1 MRLRPYSIGL
11 LIACIIVV
19 SACGLGSSLDAEDV
33 PPVSSAPKTEDA
45 TTSDADVAAPA
56 TSITAADDAGG
67 GPNISGSSVSEPSV
81 RQPNVS
87 GPSAQQP
94 DVNAPSVQQPDVAT
108 SEATPT
114 AVPRDWQVVYK
125 KLQEEYGED
134 YSTCEVATT
143 SGGTCPKPESLGTTE
158 LKEQINIQLILDS
171 SGSMAGEIDGQQKLD
186 VAKQAILGFI
196 ETIPDN
202 AKVSLRVYGHFGSNA
217 AQDKALSCANTELLY
232 PFVEID
238 RNQFTA
244 AINAFEPTGWTPIDS
259 SLQAAQDDFASF
271 DPATSSNFI
280 YLVSD
285 GIETCD
291 GDPVAAARSL
301 HESDVQA
308 IVNIVGF
315 DVDQAAAEQLR
326 AAATAGGGDYHDAR
340 NAEELSRVFR
350 EVHDWDAWNR
360 YYNCVSNTANRTYTE
375 SYNAQNERYQCIYNI
390 ANQEYTNIY
399 NTLIQRRDEYVEIDH
414 QIRTAAQ
421 DQRDQRIE
429 DARQIRDETI
439 EAARQQ
445 RDQTIE
451 QTREERATVTSQP

>member
-1 MRLRPYSIGL
+1 MRLRSYSIGL
-11 LIACIIVV
+11 LIACIVVV
-19 SACGLGSSLDAEDV
+19 SACGFGSNPEAEDV
-33 PPVSSAPKTEDA
+33 PPVSSAPNTEDT
-45 TTSDADVAAPA
+45 TTSDTDVAAPTTSA
-56 TSITAADDAGG
+56 TATDDTGG
-67 GPNISGSSVSEPSV
+67 G
-81 RQPNVS
+81 PNVS
-87 GPSAQQP
+87 GPSVSGPSVSQP
-94 DVNAPSVQQPDVAT
+94 NVSGPSVQQPDVAT
-108 SEATPT
+108 PATPPT
-114 AVPRDWQVVYK
+114 ATPRDWQEVYK
-125 KLQEEYGED
+125 ELQAEYGED

-143 SGGTCPKPESLGTTE
+143 SGETCPKPESLGTTE
-158 LKEQINIQLILDS
+158 LKEQIHIQLILDS

-186 VAKQAILGFI
+186 IAKQAILGFI
-196 ETIPDN
+196 DTIPDN
-202 AKVSLRVYGHFGSNA
+202 AKVSLRVYGHVGSNA
-217 AQDKALSCANTELLY
+217 AQDRALSCANTELLY
-232 PFVEID
+232 PFAEID
-238 RNQFTA
+238 RDQFTA
-244 AINAFEPTGWTPIDS
+244 AINAFEPTGWTPIAS
-259 SLQAAQDDFASF
+259 ALQAAQNDFASF

-291 GDPVAAARSL
+291 GDPVAAARAL
-301 HESDVQA
+301 HESNVQA

-326 AAATAGGGDYHDAR
+326 AAAAAGGGDYHDAR

-360 YYNCVSNTANRTYTE
+360 YYSCVRNTANRTYTE
-375 SYNAQNERYQCIYNI
+375 IYNAQNERYQCIYNM

-399 NTLIQRRDEYVEIDH
+399 NALIQRRDEYAEIDG

-421 DQRDQRIE
+421 DQRAQRIE
-429 DARQIRDETI
+429 EAQQIRDETI